1 MKNLSRALL
10 LGLALAGW
18 TTALL
23 GDGWKLLPLSPKP
36 TLPETSALSVG
47 GVRLGDSEVRVRAL
61 WGDPVQTE
69 PEPGETAL
77 PGEEFRYL
85 RYADARMVVL
95 QQDRVVVVD
104 AYTASAGEQAL
115 PAAGDSLDRVK
126 QTIGAEGSDSDTQI
140 FSYPSLDGAAKL
152 HYVLREG
159 QVALVSLA
167 RTTPY

>member
-18 TTALL
+18 TNALL
-23 GDGWKLLPLSPKP
+23 GDGWKLLSLSPKP

-47 GVRLGDSEVRVRAL
+47 GIRLGDSEARVRAL
-61 WGDPVQTE
+61 WGDPVQSE
-69 PEPGETAL
+69 PEPGETAM

-85 RYADARMVVL
+85 RFADDRMVVL
-95 QQDRVVVVD
+95 RQDRVVVVD

-115 PAAGDSLDRVK
+115 PAAGDSVERVK
-126 QTIGAEGSDSDTQI
+126 QTIGAEGSDLDTQI
-140 FSYPSLDGAAKL
+140 LSYRAQDGGARL

-159 QVALVSLA
+159 QVALVSLSKG
-167 RTTPY
+167 